1 MAENSYIQT
10 GSQAGKEEQT
20 QVEPLCPARPLKK
33 GRRSLSLSLPSAPF
47 CTLSGPSPPKR
58 TSPAWCAWLCSL
70 LSHWCSFLA
79 AQQPKSVKTDLPC
92 SSNLI
97 GVSVLFFSPWCSV
110 FATEPPKSS
119 KTDLASWVC
128 LVVLLALP
136 LVVCFGR
143 SAAQILQ
150 NGLRHVGQLGCA
162 PCSPS
167 GGLFWP
173 LSSPNPPRWTSC
185 LLLICFPVF
194 ALPLVF
200 PFDRSAARIN
210 QSGPPYLMR
219 A

>member
-1 MAENSYIQT
+1 MSSDAAE
-10 GSQAGKEEQT
+10 K
-20 QVEPLCPARPLKK
+20 
-33 GRRSLSLSLPSAPF
+33 RSKVSVPVSPYSAPF

-58 TSPAWCAWLCSL
+58 TSPAWCAWLCPL
-70 LSHWCSFLA
+70 LSQWCSFLA
-79 AQQPKSVKTDLPC
+79 AQQPKFVKTDLPC

-97 GVSVLFFSPWCSV
+97 GVSVPFSPWCSV
-110 FATEPPKSS
+110 FATERPKSS

-150 NGLRHVGQLGCA
+150 NGLRHVGQLDCA

-173 LSSPNPPRWTSC
+173 LSRPNLPRWTSC

-194 ALPLVF
+194 ALSLVF
-200 PFDRSAARIN
+200 PFDRSGARIN